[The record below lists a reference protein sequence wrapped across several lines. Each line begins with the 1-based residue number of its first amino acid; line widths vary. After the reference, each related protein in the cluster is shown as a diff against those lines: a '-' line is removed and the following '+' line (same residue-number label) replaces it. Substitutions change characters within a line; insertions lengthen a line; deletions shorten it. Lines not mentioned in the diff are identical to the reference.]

1 MKLVNLIV
9 VLILLASTKLEAQ
22 QLNYQ
27 GIARN
32 ANGVALSLQQISL
45 RLSIR
50 DGSANGIIVYS
61 ETRSLRT
68 NQFGLFTI
76 VIGSSGASNVSG
88 SFNAINWIT
97 GNKFLQV
104 EIDPDGGSNFS
115 NAGTSQL
122 QSVPFAFFAA
132 AAYPVGNAGGD
143 LQGST
148 YPNPIIAPLTVT
160 TDKIANTAITNEKIK
175 DSTIANNKLQ
185 NSVITINNQPLPLGG
200 AQYFATGIA
209 GTNFNIRSQ
218 DSVHT
223 FNIPTASATARGLL
237 SPSSFTIFNNK
248 QDALNGLG
256 FVKSNN
262 GLISYDNT
270 NYTPTTRTINGL
282 DLSFNRIF
290 TTDNI
295 GEGAAN
301 FYFTNARARNALSV
315 TAPLN
320 YSAGVFGIQNAN
332 SLQAGALTNT
342 DWITFNGKQNA
353 LNGIGF
359 VKATGTTISY
369 DNTNYTPTIRTI
381 NGLDLSV
388 DRTFTTDNI
397 SQGTSNF
404 YFTNTL
410 ARQAIGIAGENY
422 ISYNS
427 STGAFTANAI
437 NLSGSNVTGTLA
449 AARFGTLTGDITNI
463 PGSYTTSISNGAVTT
478 AKIADN
484 SITNIKLQ
492 NSSFTLGSTTVGLGA
507 NPTSIAGLTSLTATS
522 FIGALTGNATTA
534 ATLQNARNFS
544 ITGDVT
550 ATAQSFNGAAN
561 VTLSTTLAN
570 TAVTAATYGTATS
583 VPTITIDSKGRIT
596 NAITTAITG
605 VSTLG
610 SSLNSANIIVGNA
623 SNQATA
629 VAMSGDVSISNTG
642 ATTIANSAIT
652 STKIADGAV
661 LLTKL
666 ENIATGTFLAN
677 ISGSSAPPTAVP
689 IPSGILN
696 QSTVQSGASFNIS
709 GNGTIGTNLTVGG
722 TATISSLTAAA
733 VTSTAG
739 GLLTGSDKRLKNRI
753 SDIELGLKE
762 IMELRPKKYFYNVD
776 SSNIRYGLIAQEVQS
791 IIPDIVK
798 PLSKE
803 KDLLGIYMD
812 GINVILIKAI
822 QEQQKLIQEL
832 EKRID
837 YLEKKSKK

>member
-9 VLILLASTKLEAQ
+9 VLVLLAHTKLEAQ

-32 ANGVALSLQQISL
+32 ANGVALSLQQINL

-50 DGSANGIIVYS
+50 DGSTTGAIVYS
-61 ETRSLRT
+61 ETRLLRT
-68 NQFGLFTI
+68 NQFGLFTV
-76 VIGSSGASNVSG
+76 VIGSTGASNVSG
-88 SFNAINWIT
+88 SFNTINWIT

-104 EIDPDGGSNFS
+104 EIDPDGGNNFL

-143 LQGST
+143 LLGST
-148 YPNPIIAPLTVT
+148 YPNPVIAPLAVSTN
-160 TDKIANTAITNEKIK
+160 KIANNAITNEKIK
-175 DSTIANNKLQ
+175 DSTITNNKLA
-185 NSVITINNQPLPLGG
+185 NSIITINDQPLQLGG
-200 AQYFATGIA
+200 AHYFTVGTA
-209 GTNFNIRSQ
+209 GTNFTIRSQ

-223 FNIPTASATARGLL
+223 FNIPTASTTARGLL
-237 SPSSFTIFNNK
+237 SPANFTIFSNK

-270 NYTPTTRTINGL
+270 NYTPTSRTINGF
-282 DLSFNRIF
+282 DLSANRIL

-295 GEGAAN
+295 NEG
-301 FYFTNARARNALSV
+301 
-315 TAPLN
+315 
-320 YSAGVFGIQNAN
+320 N
-332 SLQAGALTNT
+332 SNQ
-342 DWITFNGKQNA
+342 
-353 LNGIGF
+353 
-359 VKATGTTISY
+359 
-369 DNTNYTPTIRTI
+369 
-381 NGLDLSV
+381 
-388 DRTFTTDNI
+388 
-397 SQGTSNF
+397 
-404 YFTNTL
+404 YFTNTR
-410 ARQAIGIAGENY
+410 ARTALTGGNAINY
-422 ISYNS
+422 NN
-427 STGAFTANAI
+427 STGIISSNFSITGQPYLSYAATTGQLTANAI
-437 NLSGSNVTGTLA
+437 DLSGTQVTGTLA
-449 AARFGTLTGDITNI
+449 AARFGALTGDITNT
-463 PGSYTTSISNGAVTT
+463 PGSYTTIINTGAVTT

-484 SITNIKLQ
+484 AITNAKLQ
-492 NSSFTLGSTTVGLGA
+492 NSSFTLGSTSISLGT
-507 NPTSIAGLTSLTATS
+507 NPTTIAGLTSITATS
-522 FIGALTGNATTA
+522 FIGTLTGNASTA
-534 ATLQNARNFS
+534 STATTLQNARNFS
-544 ITGDVT
+544 ITGDIT
-550 ATAQSFNGAAN
+550 AAAQSFNGATN
-561 VTLSTTLAN
+561 VVLSSTLAN
-570 TAVTAATYGTATS
+570 TSVTPATYGTATS
-583 VPTITIDSKGRIT
+583 VPTITVDSKGRIT
-596 NAITTAITG
+596 NAGATTITG

-610 SSLNSANIIVGNA
+610 SSLNSANIIIGNA

-642 ATTIANSAIT
+642 ATTIASSAIT
-652 STKIADGAV
+652 GTKIANGAV

-696 QSTVQSGASFNIS
+696 QNTIQSGASFNIS

-837 YLEKKSKK
+837 QLEKKSKK

>member
-9 VLILLASTKLEAQ
+9 VLVLLAHTKLEAQ

-32 ANGVALSLQQISL
+32 ANGVALSLQQINL

-50 DGSANGIIVYS
+50 DGSTTGAIVYS
-61 ETRSLRT
+61 ETRLLRT
-68 NQFGLFTI
+68 NQFGLFTV
-76 VIGSSGASNVSG
+76 VIGSTGASNVSG
-88 SFNAINWIT
+88 SFNTINWIT

-104 EIDPDGGSNFS
+104 EIDPDGGNNFL

-143 LQGST
+143 LLGST
-148 YPNPIIAPLTVT
+148 YPNPVIAPLAVSTN
-160 TDKIANTAITNEKIK
+160 KIANNAITNEKIK
-175 DSTIANNKLQ
+175 DSTITNNKLA
-185 NSVITINNQPLPLGG
+185 NSIITINDQPLQLGG
-200 AQYFATGIA
+200 AHYFTVGTA
-209 GTNFNIRSQ
+209 GTNFTIRSQ

-223 FNIPTASATARGLL
+223 FNIPTASTTARGLL
-237 SPSSFTIFNNK
+237 SPANFTIFSNK

-270 NYTPTTRTINGL
+270 NYTPTSRTINGF
-282 DLSFNRIF
+282 DLSANRIL

-295 GEGAAN
+295 NEG
-301 FYFTNARARNALSV
+301 
-315 TAPLN
+315 
-320 YSAGVFGIQNAN
+320 N
-332 SLQAGALTNT
+332 SNQ
-342 DWITFNGKQNA
+342 
-353 LNGIGF
+353 
-359 VKATGTTISY
+359 
-369 DNTNYTPTIRTI
+369 
-381 NGLDLSV
+381 
-388 DRTFTTDNI
+388 
-397 SQGTSNF
+397 
-404 YFTNTL
+404 YFTNTR
-410 ARQAIGIAGENY
+410 ARTALTGGNAINY
-422 ISYNS
+422 NN
-427 STGAFTANAI
+427 STGIISSNFSITGQPYLSYAATTGQLTANAI
-437 NLSGSNVTGTLA
+437 DLSGTQVTGTLA
-449 AARFGTLTGDITNI
+449 AARFGALTGDITNT
-463 PGSYTTSISNGAVTT
+463 PGSYTTIINTGAVTT

-484 SITNIKLQ
+484 AITNAKLQ
-492 NSSFTLGSTTVGLGA
+492 NSSFTLGSTSISLGT
-507 NPTSIAGLTSLTATS
+507 NPTTIAGLTSITATS
-522 FIGALTGNATTA
+522 FIGTLTGNASTA
-534 ATLQNARNFS
+534 STATTLQNARNFS
-544 ITGDVT
+544 ITGDIT
-550 ATAQSFNGAAN
+550 AAAQSFNGATN
-561 VTLSTTLAN
+561 VVLSSTLAN
-570 TAVTAATYGTATS
+570 TSVTPATYGTATS
-583 VPTITIDSKGRIT
+583 VPTITVDSKGRIT
-596 NAITTAITG
+596 NAGATTITG

-610 SSLNSANIIVGNA
+610 SSLNSANIIIGNA

-642 ATTIANSAIT
+642 ATTIASSAIT
-652 STKIADGAV
+652 GTKIANGAV

-696 QSTVQSGASFNIS
+696 QNTIQSGASFNIS

>member
-9 VLILLASTKLEAQ
+9 VLVLLAHTKLEAQ

-32 ANGVALSLQQISL
+32 ANGVALSLQQINL

-50 DGSANGIIVYS
+50 DGSTTGAIVYS
-61 ETRSLRT
+61 ETRLLRT
-68 NQFGLFTI
+68 NQFGLFTV
-76 VIGSSGASNVSG
+76 VIGSTGASNVSG
-88 SFNAINWIT
+88 SFNTINWIT

-104 EIDPDGGSNFS
+104 EIDPDGGNNFL

-143 LQGST
+143 LLGST
-148 YPNPIIAPLTVT
+148 YPNPVIAPLAVSTN
-160 TDKIANTAITNEKIK
+160 KIANNAITNEKIK
-175 DSTIANNKLQ
+175 DSTITNNKLA
-185 NSVITINNQPLPLGG
+185 NSIITINDQPLQLGG
-200 AQYFATGIA
+200 AHYFTVGTA
-209 GTNFNIRSQ
+209 GTNFTIRSQ

-223 FNIPTASATARGLL
+223 FNIPTASTTARGLL
-237 SPSSFTIFNNK
+237 SPANFTIFSNK

-270 NYTPTTRTINGL
+270 NYTPTSRTINGF
-282 DLSFNRIF
+282 DLSANRIL

-295 GEGAAN
+295 NEG
-301 FYFTNARARNALSV
+301 
-315 TAPLN
+315 
-320 YSAGVFGIQNAN
+320 N
-332 SLQAGALTNT
+332 SNQ
-342 DWITFNGKQNA
+342 
-353 LNGIGF
+353 
-359 VKATGTTISY
+359 
-369 DNTNYTPTIRTI
+369 
-381 NGLDLSV
+381 
-388 DRTFTTDNI
+388 
-397 SQGTSNF
+397 
-404 YFTNTL
+404 YFTNTR
-410 ARQAIGIAGENY
+410 ARTALTGGNAINY
-422 ISYNS
+422 NN
-427 STGAFTANAI
+427 STGIISSNFSITGQPYLSYAATTGQLTANAI
-437 NLSGSNVTGTLA
+437 DLSGTQVTGTLA
-449 AARFGTLTGDITNI
+449 AARFGALTGDITNT
-463 PGSYTTSISNGAVTT
+463 PGSYTTIINTGAVTT

-484 SITNIKLQ
+484 AITNAKLQ
-492 NSSFTLGSTTVGLGA
+492 NSSFTLGSTSISLGT
-507 NPTSIAGLTSLTATS
+507 NPTTIAGLTSITATS
-522 FIGALTGNATTA
+522 FIGTLTGNASTA
-534 ATLQNARNFS
+534 STATTLQNARNFS
-544 ITGDVT
+544 ITGDIT
-550 ATAQSFNGAAN
+550 AAAQSFNGATN
-561 VTLSTTLAN
+561 VVLSSTLAN
-570 TAVTAATYGTATS
+570 TSVTPATYGTATS
-583 VPTITIDSKGRIT
+583 VPTITVDSKGRIT
-596 NAITTAITG
+596 NAGATTITG

-610 SSLNSANIIVGNA
+610 SSLNSANIIIGNA

-642 ATTIANSAIT
+642 ATTIASSAIT
-652 STKIADGAV
+652 GTKIANGAV

-696 QSTVQSGASFNIS
+696 QNTIQSGASFNIS

-762 IMELRPKKYFYNVD
+762 IMELRTKKYFYNVD

-837 YLEKKSKK
+837 QLEKKSKK